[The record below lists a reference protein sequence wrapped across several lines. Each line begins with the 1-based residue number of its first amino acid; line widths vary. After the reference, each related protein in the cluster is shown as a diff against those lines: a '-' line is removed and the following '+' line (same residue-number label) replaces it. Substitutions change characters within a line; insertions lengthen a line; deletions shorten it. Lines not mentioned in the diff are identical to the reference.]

1 MFTSGVVTWDAGW
14 RERQLW
20 VGVWKRC
27 RVDETT
33 GVWKTLSLAFLP
45 ESVFIS
51 RAKEGYG
58 QSISAGRARYF
69 GDVFCCWRVSVTLYY
84 RKCLKFPCQV
94 QLLGF
99 WMSVRLPWAEQV
111 TAVRDPSSFAS
122 ALLQRAG
129 ALPLRRLESCFFSPL
144 SLLLPFTSFSVSF
157 SYWGIIFVSCEPMS
171 TKF

>member
-1 MFTSGVVTWDAGW
+1 MQAEEKEGSELGS
-14 RERQLW
+14 ERGAELT
-20 VGVWKRC
+20 RPP
-27 RVDETT
+27 
-33 GVWKTLSLAFLP
+33 VWKTLSFAFLP

-58 QSISAGRARYF
+58 QGISAGRVRSLVMSSAA
-69 GDVFCCWRVSVTLYY
+69 GGCLWCCTIGNASSSPASAASRVLNVSEVGPGLS
-84 RKCLKFPCQV
+84 RW
-94 QLLGF
+94 QL
-99 WMSVRLPWAEQV
+99 W
-111 TAVRDPSSFAS
+111 DPSSFAS